1 MPVRQASIVAVV
13 SRKVPRANVKHA
25 TLQHSSAMLANPR
38 TKARSHSLTHLPAQA
53 ARGLVWCLTS
63 TACAPGALYL
73 GAAAPPDAPPPLPTW
88 EAPLPWRNEA
98 LAAAVWRECARMAE
112 PYLSP
117 LAKEFV
123 A

>member
-1 MPVRQASIVAVV
+1 
-13 SRKVPRANVKHA
+13 
-25 TLQHSSAMLANPR
+25 MLAPPPNPGI
-38 TKARSHSLTHLPAQA
+38 KARSHSPTHLAAQA

>member
-1 MPVRQASIVAVV
+1 MPSQVSIVVRQQNGITHD
-13 SRKVPRANVKHA
+13 VKHA
-25 TLQHSSAMLANPR
+25 TQLRDASTPNSGA
-38 TKARSHSLTHLPAQA
+38 KARSHSLAHLPAQA

-98 LAAAVWRECARMAE
+98 LSAAVWRECARLAE

>member
-1 MPVRQASIVAVV
+1 MRAPPPIQALHNPLH
-13 SRKVPRANVKHA
+13 KG
-25 TLQHSSAMLANPR
+25 TL
-38 TKARSHSLTHLPAQA
+38 ARSHSLTHLAAQA